1 MALVITNGEYYAV
14 PNRNGGVNKTND
26 ITEAQVFSNVNTAAE
41 KLKKHKGYLKGYY
54 VWDTEGERVQ
64 PRRIRIKRK
73 HFSQEVRKLLYQQA
87 EGKCALCG
95 KKITFDEMELDH
107 IIPISMGG
115 ADEVENLQVCCMPDN
130 RYKANILPSDFFTS
144 FTTDFSRSSNS
155 PLYLAP
161 ATSAPISSEY
171 TCLFFRFSG
180 TSPRRI
186 RCANPSTI
194 AVLPVPGSP
203 INIGLFFVRRLK
215 I

>member
-54 VWDTEGERVQ
+54 VWDTEGETVQ

-130 RYKANILPSDFFTS
+130 RYKANILPTDFFNRIS
-144 FTTDFSRSSNS
+144 DIF
-155 PLYLAP
+155 LYQMDKK
-161 ATSAPISSEY
+161 Y
-171 TCLFFRFSG
+171 KDD
-180 TSPRRI
+180 I
-186 RCANPSTI
+186 RWKYCRGMI
-194 AVLPVPGSP
+194 MEL
-203 INIGLFFVRRLK
+203 L
-215 I
+215 